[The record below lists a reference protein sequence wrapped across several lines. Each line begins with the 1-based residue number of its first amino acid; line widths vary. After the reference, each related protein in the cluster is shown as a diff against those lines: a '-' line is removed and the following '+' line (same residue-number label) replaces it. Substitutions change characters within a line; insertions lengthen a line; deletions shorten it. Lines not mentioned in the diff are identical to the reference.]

1 MGGAIFFWPRLP
13 DETRASLG
21 QGVGSFGERH
31 HWGSIEVA
39 GSAGALL
46 ASVHRAGA
54 DNDYPFVNDQGQRF
68 DLDERS
74 ERRVNA
80 DYGQTDAWLL
90 GRASL
95 GRGARVHGVLHAL
108 DREQGVTGLSVVPA
122 RFARSQTRRLL
133 AGHSVLVPCG
143 AGGCRL
149 ELSSNL
155 IAAESTLRDPFVEL
169 PALRTRRLDANAQRM
184 DHALL
189 AHFGNADHRLGL
201 LVQGSFGRLEVDRVG
216 NRPRRAARLSL
227 SPRLTAGSRLSKG
240 LDLGLLVGL
249 ECHSTSGLGVS
260 LGAPVF
266 AEEGPCHVHEP
277 VGRLSARQA
286 FGPQLDLIANVGRY
300 VRLPSLSELYG
311 SSPAV
316 EGNSRLV
323 PERGV
328 SADLGL
334 RHAFSSGD
342 AGTLRT
348 ALEAF
353 AFVRAVD
360 GLIRYRR
367 TGVETL
373 TPFNV
378 ASARLLG
385 VEAAGAA
392 ELWQALRLETS
403 LTLVDPRETTD
414 DPVLDPTVNDILP
427 NTARLT
433 LALGLR
439 AIAADWPRGGGLERV
454 ELGARYL
461 HRSSRFEDPAGQN
474 VLPAQDFV
482 DLDLALRFAGGHLL
496 VRLACRN
503 AFDWRGSDV
512 IGLPVPGRSQHA
524 TAEGW
529 F

>member
-1 MGGAIFFWPRLP
+1 
-13 DETRASLG
+13 
-21 QGVGSFGERH
+21 
-31 HWGSIEVA
+31 
-39 GSAGALL
+39 
-46 ASVHRAGA
+46 
-54 DNDYPFVNDQGQRF
+54 
-68 DLDERS
+68 
-74 ERRVNA
+74 
-80 DYGQTDAWLL
+80 
-90 GRASL
+90 
-95 GRGARVHGVLHAL
+95 
-108 DREQGVTGLSVVPA
+108 
-122 RFARSQTRRLL
+122 
-133 AGHSVLVPCG
+133 
-143 AGGCRL
+143 
-149 ELSSNL
+149 
-155 IAAESTLRDPFVEL
+155 
-169 PALRTRRLDANAQRM
+169 
-184 DHALL
+184 
-189 AHFGNADHRLGL
+189 
-201 LVQGSFGRLEVDRVG
+201 
-216 NRPRRAARLSL
+216 
-227 SPRLTAGSRLSKG
+227 
-240 LDLGLLVGL
+240 
-249 ECHSTSGLGVS
+249 
-260 LGAPVF
+260 
-266 AEEGPCHVHEP
+266 
-277 VGRLSARQA
+277 
-286 FGPQLDLIANVGRY
+286 
-300 VRLPSLSELYG
+300 
-311 SSPAV
+311 
-316 EGNSRLV
+316 
-323 PERGV
+323 
-328 SADLGL
+328 
-334 RHAFSSGD
+334 
-342 AGTLRT
+342 
-348 ALEAF
+348 
-353 AFVRAVD
+353 VRAVD